1 MTRFRSG
8 DDFVH
13 WSVAEVN
20 RQNAGQLGKPMNMR
34 CRCGADNWRTFHGV
48 DERYR
53 SEYNPG
59 EYVDFICTNCGFTDQ
74 QPC

>member
-1 MTRFRSG
+1 
-8 DDFVH
+8 
-13 WSVAEVN
+13 
-20 RQNAGQLGKPMNMR
+20 
-34 CRCGADNWRTFHGV
+34 V